1 MSLRCSRRGC
11 FCQHDA
17 GSSEGKTSG
26 GIGGFAAALTQQN
39 SNLFSLNQR
48 RAAAH
53 LLRQNR
59 DNNHDDDSRYQ
70 DGVWGQAGEK
80 HICRVVV
87 GRRGGRDG
95 RLFEC
100 CHYVKAS
107 PGCLCTLTPV
117 AKSWRPRPSGRSLC
131 VLLLKGSASRIQAR
145 VRGLATCPKSKL

>member
-1 MSLRCSRRGC
+1 MLGTFSEWLMCLWGAAAFVFVNMIRVVHRG
-11 FCQHDA
+11 
-17 GSSEGKTSG
+17 TT
-26 GIGGFAAALTQQN
+26 AALTQPN
-39 SNLFSLNQR
+39 SDRFSLNGR

-53 LLRQNR
+53 LLRHN
-59 DNNHDDDSRYQ
+59 DDDDDGRYE

-80 HICRVVV
+80 HICRVVF

-107 PGCLCTLTPV
+107 PGCPCTLTPV
-117 AKSWRPRPSGRSLC
+117 AKSRRPRPSGRSVCL
-131 VLLLKGSASRIQAR
+131 LLLKGSGSGIQAR